1 MKILLLE
8 DDALLRELMVEHLSD
23 NYETVIFDNGEDTL
37 EYLYENRVDLALLD
51 INVPGLKGDE
61 LLKILRKERNTTP
74 VIFITSNDSSSDV
87 KKGFDLGCDDYIKK
101 PFEFE
106 ELDARIEH
114 VKRIYGLEEKIKIGD
129 FLFDP
134 VRHLLVNDKDGE
146 TIQLTPKASEILH
159 YLYTHK
165 VVTKEDLIANIWNY
179 DEVPSEATIR
189 SYIKTLRKIFPNI
202 KTIRGSGYEFEPL

>member
-8 DDALLRELMVEHLSD
+8 DDTLLRELMVEHLSE
-23 NYETVIFDNGEDTL
+23 NYETVIFDNGEDAL

-61 LLKILRKERNTTP
+61 LLKILRKDRNTTP

-159 YLYTHK
+159 YLYTHR
-165 VVTKEDLIANIWNY
+165 VVTKEDLIQNIW
-179 DEVPSEATIR
+179 DFDDVPSEATIR

>member
-8 DDALLRELMVEHLSD
+8 DDTLLRELMVEHL
-23 NYETVIFDNGEDTL
+23 NEKHETVTFDNGEDAL

-114 VKRIYGLEEKIKIGD
+114 VKRIYGLEEKIKIGY

-134 VRHLLVNDKDGE
+134 TRHILLKENE
-146 TIQLTPKASEILH
+146 TIHLTPKASEILH

-165 VVTKEDLIANIWNY
+165 VVTKEDLIANIWSY

>member
-8 DDALLRELMVEHLSD
+8 DDALLRKLMVEHL
-23 NYETVIFDNGEDTL
+23 NEKYETVTFDNGEDAL

-61 LLKILRKERNTTP
+61 LLKILRKEHNTTP

-87 KKGFDLGCDDYIKK
+87 KKGFDIGCDDYIKK

-134 VRHLLVNDKDGE
+134 TRHILLKENE
-146 TIQLTPKASEILH
+146 TIHLTPKASEILH

-165 VVTKEDLIANIWNY
+165 VVTKEDLIANIWSY

>member
-8 DDALLRELMVEHLSD
+8 DDTLLRELMVEHL
-23 NYETVIFDNGEDTL
+23 NEKYETVTFDNGEDAL

-87 KKGFDLGCDDYIKK
+87 KKGFDIGCDDYIKK

-114 VKRIYGLEEKIKIGD
+114 VKRIYGLQEKIKIGD

-134 VRHLLVNDKDGE
+134 VRHILIKDDE

-165 VVTKEDLIANIWNY
+165 VVTKEDLIANIWSY